1 MSRCALSG
9 HVLLDDGRVAEAT
22 LVIREGIIAEVIPGR
37 DPGADV
43 AVDGTVVPGFI
54 DLQVNGGYGFDF
66 TADGR
71 SVAQVAARLPET
83 GVTAFLPTV
92 VTAPWEAYPR
102 LLDELRAGCT
112 EAVGAQPL
120 GGHLEGPFL
129 SPRRPGAH
137 NPAWLRQI
145 RLDELL
151 TWAAPDIVR
160 VVTLAPEL
168 PAALEAIAGLRARGI
183 LVSAGHSDATFEE
196 AMAGLEAG
204 VGWGTHLFN
213 AMSTLGHR
221 EPGLPGALLTSA
233 VPCGLIADEVHLHP
247 AMIRLAYRI
256 KGASGITL
264 VTDAMAA
271 MGMGPGRY
279 LLGGQEVF
287 VDQIS
292 ARLTDGRLA
301 GSILTMDQAVRNMM
315 AITGCSLA
323 EVVAM
328 ASTTPAAVLGLR
340 HKGRIA
346 PGCDAD
352 LVVLDQALKVK
363 QTWVAGRLVY
373 DAAK

>member
-1 MSRCALSG
+1 MSQRALSG
-9 HVLLDDGRVAEAT
+9 KVLLPNGQIEEAT
-22 LVIREGIIAEVIPGR
+22 VIIQDGAIAQVIPGAQ
-37 DPGADV
+37 PGADV
-43 AVDGTVVPGFI
+43 AVDGTIIPGFI
-54 DLQVNGGYGFDF
+54 DLQVNGAYGVDF

-92 VTAPWEAYPR
+92 VTAPWERYPR
-102 LLDELRAGCT
+102 LLEEIRVGCA

-120 GGHLEGPFL
+120 GVHLEGPFL

-145 RLDELL
+145 DLDELL
-151 TWAAPDIVR
+151 AWAAPDIVR

-168 PAALEAIAGLRARGI
+168 PGALEAITRLRQQGI
-183 LVSAGHSDATFEE
+183 LVSAGHSDATFAE

-204 VGWGTHLFN
+204 IGWGTHLFN
-213 AMSTLGHR
+213 AMSSLGHR
-221 EPGLPGALLTSA
+221 EPGLPGALLTTA

-247 AMIRLAYRI
+247 AMIRLAYRV
-256 KGASGITL
+256 KGAAGLTL
-264 VTDAMAA
+264 ITDAMAA
-271 MGMGPGRY
+271 MGMAPGRY

-287 VDQIS
+287 VDRTS
-292 ARLTDGRLA
+292 ARLANGRLA
-301 GSILTMDQAVRNMM
+301 GSILTMDQAVRNMV

-323 EVVAM
+323 EAVAM
-328 ASTTPAAVLGLR
+328 ASTTPAAVLNLTR
-340 HKGRIA
+340 KGRIA

-352 LVVLDQALKVK
+352 LVVLDGALRVQ

-373 DAAK
+373 EA

>member
-1 MSRCALSG
+1 MSQRALSG
-9 HVLLDDGRVAEAT
+9 KVLLPNGQIEEAT
-22 LVIREGIIAEVIPGR
+22 VIIQDGAIAQVIPGAQ
-37 DPGADV
+37 PGADV
-43 AVDGTVVPGFI
+43 AIDGTIIPGFI
-54 DLQVNGGYGFDF
+54 DLQVNGAYGVDF

-92 VTAPWEAYPR
+92 VTAPWERYPR
-102 LLDELRAGCT
+102 LLEEIRVGCA

-120 GGHLEGPFL
+120 GVHLEGPFL

-145 RLDELL
+145 DLDELL
-151 TWAAPDIVR
+151 AWAAPDIVR

-168 PAALEAIAGLRARGI
+168 PGALEAITCLRQQGI
-183 LVSAGHSDATFEE
+183 LVSAGHSDATFAE

-204 VGWGTHLFN
+204 IGWGTHLFN
-213 AMSTLGHR
+213 AMSSLGHR
-221 EPGLPGALLTSA
+221 EPGLPGALLTTA

-247 AMIRLAYRI
+247 AMIRLAYRV
-256 KGASGITL
+256 KGAAGLTL
-264 VTDAMAA
+264 ITDAMAA
-271 MGMGPGRY
+271 MGMAPGRY

-287 VDQIS
+287 VDRTS
-292 ARLTDGRLA
+292 ARLANGRLA
-301 GSILTMDQAVRNMM
+301 GSILTMDQAVRNMV

-323 EVVAM
+323 EAVAM
-328 ASTTPAAVLGLR
+328 ASTTPAAVLNLTR
-340 HKGRIA
+340 KGRIA

-352 LVVLDQALKVK
+352 LVVLDGAMRVQ

-373 DAAK
+373 EA

>member
-1 MSRCALSG
+1 MSQRALSG
-9 HVLLDDGRVAEAT
+9 KVLLPNGQIEEAT
-22 LVIREGIIAEVIPGR
+22 VIIQDGAIAQVIPGAQ
-37 DPGADV
+37 PGADV
-43 AVDGTVVPGFI
+43 AIDGTIIPGFI
-54 DLQVNGGYGFDF
+54 DLQVNGAYGVDF

-92 VTAPWEAYPR
+92 VTAPWERYPR
-102 LLDELRAGCT
+102 LLEEIRVGCA

-120 GGHLEGPFL
+120 GVHLEGPFL

-145 RLDELL
+145 DLDELL
-151 TWAAPDIVR
+151 AWAAPDIVR

-168 PAALEAIAGLRARGI
+168 PGALEAITRLRQQGI
-183 LVSAGHSDATFEE
+183 LVSAGHSDATFAE

-204 VGWGTHLFN
+204 IGWGTHLFN
-213 AMSTLGHR
+213 AMSSLGHR
-221 EPGLPGALLTSA
+221 EPGLPGALLTTA

-247 AMIRLAYRI
+247 AMIRLAYRV
-256 KGASGITL
+256 KGAAGLTL
-264 VTDAMAA
+264 ITDAMAA
-271 MGMGPGRY
+271 MGMAPGRY

-287 VDQIS
+287 VDRTS
-292 ARLTDGRLA
+292 ARLANGRLA
-301 GSILTMDQAVRNMM
+301 GSILTMDQAVRNMV

-323 EVVAM
+323 EAVAM
-328 ASTTPAAVLGLR
+328 ASTTPAAVLNLTR
-340 HKGRIA
+340 KGRIA

-352 LVVLDQALKVK
+352 LVVLDGALRVQ

-373 DAAK
+373 EA

>member
-1 MSRCALSG
+1 MSQRALSG
-9 HVLLDDGRVAEAT
+9 KVLLPNGQIEEAT
-22 LVIREGIIAEVIPGR
+22 VIIQDGAIAQVIPGAQ
-37 DPGADV
+37 PGADV
-43 AVDGTVVPGFI
+43 AIDGTIIPGFI
-54 DLQVNGGYGFDF
+54 DLQVNGAYGVDF

-92 VTAPWEAYPR
+92 VTAPWERYPR
-102 LLDELRAGCT
+102 LLEEIRVGCA

-120 GGHLEGPFL
+120 GVHLEGPFL

-145 RLDELL
+145 DLDELL
-151 TWAAPDIVR
+151 AWAAPDIVR

-168 PAALEAIAGLRARGI
+168 PGALEAITRLRQQGI
-183 LVSAGHSDATFEE
+183 LVSAGHSDATFAE

-204 VGWGTHLFN
+204 IGWGTHLFN
-213 AMSTLGHR
+213 AMSSLGHR
-221 EPGLPGALLTSA
+221 EPGLPGALLTTA

-247 AMIRLAYRI
+247 AMIRLAYRV
-256 KGASGITL
+256 KGAAGLTL
-264 VTDAMAA
+264 ITDAMAA
-271 MGMGPGRY
+271 MGMAPGRY

-287 VDQIS
+287 VDRTS
-292 ARLTDGRLA
+292 ARLANGRLA
-301 GSILTMDQAVRNMM
+301 GSILTMDQAVRNMV

-323 EVVAM
+323 EAVAM
-328 ASTTPAAVLGLR
+328 ASTTPAAVLNLTR
-340 HKGRIA
+340 KGRIA

-352 LVVLDQALKVK
+352 LVVLDGALRVR

-373 DAAK
+373 EA

>member
-1 MSRCALSG
+1 MSQRALSG
-9 HVLLDDGRVAEAT
+9 KVLLPNGQIEEAT
-22 LVIREGIIAEVIPGR
+22 VIIQDGAIAQVIPGAQ
-37 DPGADV
+37 PGADV
-43 AVDGTVVPGFI
+43 AVDGTIIPGFI
-54 DLQVNGGYGFDF
+54 DLQVNGAYGVDF

-92 VTAPWEAYPR
+92 VTAPWECYPR
-102 LLDELRAGCT
+102 LLEEIRVGCA

-120 GGHLEGPFL
+120 GVHLEGPFL

-145 RLDELL
+145 DLDELL
-151 TWAAPDIVR
+151 AWAAPDIVR

-168 PAALEAIAGLRARGI
+168 PGALEAITRLRQQGI
-183 LVSAGHSDATFEE
+183 LVSAGHSDATFAE

-204 VGWGTHLFN
+204 IGWGTHLFN
-213 AMSTLGHR
+213 AMSSLGHR
-221 EPGLPGALLTSA
+221 EPGLPGALLTTA

-247 AMIRLAYRI
+247 AMIRLAYRV
-256 KGASGITL
+256 KGAAGLTL
-264 VTDAMAA
+264 ITDAMAA
-271 MGMGPGRY
+271 MGMAPGRY

-287 VDQIS
+287 VDRTS
-292 ARLTDGRLA
+292 ARLANGRLA
-301 GSILTMDQAVRNMM
+301 GSILTMDQAVRNMV

-323 EVVAM
+323 EAVAM
-328 ASTTPAAVLGLR
+328 ASTTPAAVLNLTR
-340 HKGRIA
+340 KGRIA

-352 LVVLDQALKVK
+352 LVVLDGALRVQ

-373 DAAK
+373 EA